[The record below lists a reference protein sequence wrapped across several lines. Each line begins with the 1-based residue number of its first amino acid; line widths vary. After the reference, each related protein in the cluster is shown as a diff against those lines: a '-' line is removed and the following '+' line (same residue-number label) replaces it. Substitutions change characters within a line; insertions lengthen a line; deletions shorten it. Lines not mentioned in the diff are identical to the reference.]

1 MSTRKLP
8 EILRTALGAGL
19 LAIGAAAATAQP
31 MGIRTVEPNPTTDR
45 LIVKYRNDA
54 GPAGAGPSMRA
65 QMAARVAANRQGS
78 SIVPFRRT
86 ASGAQVYVLDRAM
99 SHVEVQAI
107 ASSMMAGD
115 SSIEYAE
122 PDRLLVPLATPNDP
136 QYAQQ
141 WHWSD
146 TTGGVRAP
154 TAWDLATGSGVTV
167 AVLDTGV
174 RPHADL
180 AANLVSGHDFITST
194 TTANDGDGRDS
205 DAYDPGDGVSSGF
218 CGTGSP
224 ARSSSWHGTH
234 VAGIIAAVGNNAAG
248 VVGLAHHAKI
258 LPIRVLGRCGGYT
271 SDIADGI
278 IWAAGGS
285 VAGVP
290 ANANPAQVLN
300 LSLGGTG
307 SCDSTTQAAINS
319 ARAAGAVVI
328 VAAGNDNTN
337 ASSTTPANC
346 SGVITVAATGIGGG
360 RASYSN
366 YGANVTLAA
375 PGGDS
380 GATILST
387 YNSGSGAPAS
397 DSYQGQMGTSMATP
411 VVAGA
416 AALMFAVNPG
426 LTPDEVKNLLVGTVR
441 SFPAT
446 CSQCGAGIVNAT
458 AAVQAAQALVTPD
471 PINVNDSEGN
481 DSTAQ
486 AQVLASVPA
495 TVSGSIASTADNDYF
510 RVALPKG
517 RTLSVSLT
525 GAAGTGPGLA
535 AYTALGRRLADQNG
549 SVGQSRSW
557 SITNRGSTTL
567 VLHLR
572 VRYSTGTPG
581 NYTLTLGI

>member
-1 MSTRKLP
+1 MRP
-8 EILRTALGAGL
+8 RTISDLCRRALAAGL
-19 LAIGAAAATAQP
+19 LAAGAAAAQAQGL
-31 MGIRTVEPNPTTDR
+31 GIRTVEPNPSTDR
-45 LIVKYRNDA
+45 LIVKYRGDT
-54 GPAGAGPSMRA
+54 GPSGAGPTMRA
-65 QMAARVAANRQGS
+65 QLAARVAANRQGN
-78 SIVPFRRT
+78 SITPFRRT
-86 ASGAQVYVLDRAM
+86 ASGAQVYVLDRPM

-154 TAWDLATGSGVTV
+154 TAWDVATGSGITV

-180 AANLVSGHDFITST
+180 AANLVSGYDFITST
-194 TTANDGDGRDS
+194 TTSNDGDGRDS
-205 DAYDPGDGVSSGF
+205 DAYDPGDGVASGF
-218 CGTGSP
+218 CGSGSP

-248 VVGLAHHAKI
+248 VVGLAYNAKI

-290 ANANPAQVLN
+290 ANSNPAQVLN
-300 LSLGGTG
+300 LSLGGSG
-307 SCDSTTQAAINS
+307 SCDTTTQAAINS

-337 ASSTTPANC
+337 ASGTTPANC
-346 SGVITVAATGIGGG
+346 SGVVTIASTGIGGG

-387 YNSGSGAPAS
+387 YNSGSGAPSS

-446 CSQCGAGIVNAT
+446 CSQCGAGIVNAA
-458 AAVQAAQALVTPD
+458 AAVQAAQALVTPA
-471 PINVNDSEGN
+471 PINVNESENN
-481 DSTAQ
+481 DSPAL
-486 AQVLASVPA
+486 ANVLASVPA
-495 TVSGSIASTADNDYF
+495 TVSGSIASAADNDYF

-517 RTLSVSLT
+517 RTLSVSLS

-535 AYTALGRRLADQNG
+535 AYTALGRRLSDQNG

-572 VRYSTGTPG
+572 VRFSTGTSG
-581 NYTLTLGI
+581 DYTLTMGI

>member
-1 MSTRKLP
+1 MRP
-8 EILRTALGAGL
+8 RTLSDFCRRALGAGL
-19 LAIGAAAATAQP
+19 LAASAAAPAQGL
-31 MGIRTVEPNPTTDR
+31 GIRTVEPNPVTDR
-45 LIVKYRNDA
+45 LIVKYRGDA
-54 GPAGAGPSMRA
+54 GPSGAGPTMRA

-78 SIVPFRRT
+78 SITPLRRT

-107 ASSMMAGD
+107 AASMMAGD

-154 TAWDLATGSGVTV
+154 AAWDLASGNGVTV

-180 AANLVSGHDFITST
+180 AANLLSGYDFITGTS
-194 TTANDGDGRDS
+194 TANDGDGRDS
-205 DAYDPGDGVSSGF
+205 DAYDPGDGVASGF
-218 CGTGSP
+218 CGAGSP

-248 VVGLAHHAKI
+248 VTGLAYNAKI
-258 LPIRVLGRCGGYT
+258 LPVRVLGRCGGYT

-285 VAGVP
+285 VGGVP
-290 ANANPAQVLN
+290 ANGNPAQVLN
-300 LSLGGTG
+300 LSLGGSG
-307 SCDSTTQAAINS
+307 SCDTTTQAAINS

-328 VAAGNDNTN
+328 VAAGNENTN
-337 ASSTTPANC
+337 ASGTTPANC
-346 SGVITVAATGIGGG
+346 SGVVTVAATGIGGG

-375 PGGDS
+375 PGGDT

-397 DSYQGQMGTSMATP
+397 DNYQGQMGTSMATP

-416 AALMFAVNPG
+416 AALMLAVNPG

-446 CSQCGAGIVNAT
+446 CSQCGAGIVNAA

-471 PINVNDSEGN
+471 PINVNENENN
-481 DSTAQ
+481 DALGL
-486 AQVLASVPA
+486 ANALASVPA
-495 TVSGSIASTADNDYF
+495 TVSGSIASVADNDYF
-510 RVALPKG
+510 RVSLPKG
-517 RTLSVSLT
+517 RTLSVSLA

-535 AYTALGRRLADQNG
+535 VYTALGRRLSDQNG

-557 SITNRGSTTL
+557 SITNRGSTAL
-567 VLHLR
+567 VLHVR
-572 VRYSTGTPG
+572 VRYSTGTTG
-581 NYTLTLGI
+581 AYTLTLGI